1 MSIDFGN
8 GRENGLG
15 LEVGAE
21 NETMTG
27 DLNEARRD
35 GVLDMYLI
43 MTVWSPFLCWD
54 RD

>member
-15 LEVGAE
+15 SEVGAE

-27 DLNEARRD
+27 DLNEA
-35 GVLDMYLI
+35 GEME
-43 MTVWSPFLCWD
+43 CWICT
-54 RD
+54 